1 MPSKTCNVVVLLSG
15 SGSNLQALI
24 DSCQGQDSPV
34 RIRAVV
40 SNRAD
45 AYGLQRAAAAGIDSV
60 VLEHTQ
66 FDGREAFDTALMA
79 RIDAFA
85 PDLVVL
91 AGFMRILSGDFV
103 RHYQGR
109 LLNIHPSLL
118 PAFTGLHT
126 HERAIAMGCKIAG
139 VTVHFVTAEL
149 DHGAIV
155 VQAAVPVLPG
165 DDAQALAARVLT
177 AEHRIYPQAVRWF
190 AEDALLW
197 DGEVVRHRD
206 GAAQQLLLG

>member
-60 VLEHTQ
+60 VLDHTQ
-66 FDGREAFDTALMA
+66 FDGR
-79 RIDAFA
+79 A

-118 PAFTGLHT
+118 PKYKGLHT
-126 HERAIAMGCKIAG
+126 HRRALEAGDAEHGCS
-139 VTVHFVTAEL
+139 VHFVT
-149 DHGAIV
+149 
-155 VQAAVPVLPG
+155 
-165 DDAQALAARVLT
+165 
-177 AEHRIYPQAVRWF
+177 
-190 AEDALLW
+190 
-197 DGEVVRHRD
+197 
-206 GAAQQLLLG
+206 

>member
-45 AYGLQRAAAAGIDSV
+45 AYGLQRATAAGIEGA
-60 VLEHTQ
+60 VLDHTQ
-66 FDGREAFDTALMA
+66 FDGREAFDAALMA
-79 RIDAFA
+79 RIDGFA

-91 AGFMRILSGDFV
+91 AGFMRILSGGFV

-118 PAFTGLHT
+118 PRYKGLHT
-126 HERAIAMGCKIAG
+126 HRRALEAGDAEHGCS
-139 VTVHFVTAEL
+139 VHFVTEEL
-149 DHGAIV
+149 DGGPLV
-155 VQAAVPVLPG
+155 VQAVVPVAS
-165 DDAQALAARVLT
+165 DDTVESLASGYTTRN
-177 AEHRIYPQAVRWF
+177 I
-190 AEDALLW
+190 
-197 DGEVVRHRD
+197 
-206 GAAQQLLLG
+206 